1 MLGSILSLVSALFFG
16 LNNAAMRRGVL
27 TGTAL
32 QGTSVSVPI
41 GVPLFIVGT
50 VVTGSAGLFREFT
63 GETYLLL
70 VLAGIIHFTVG
81 RYANMRATKAMG
93 ANFVRPVQQVGV
105 LLAVVLA
112 ITILDETLTA
122 LRAAGIILVIAGPVL
137 MMPDRK
143 KFRAK
148 TEKQNARR
156 SGTGVRFTPNFLTG
170 FVFALISAA
179 AFGTS
184 PILLSAAFSGF
195 GPWAGVA
202 GGGRCVSGRH
212 RRSCRN
218 LVPSGR
224 FRRGD
229 VHIVAL
235 LPLVCGLRC
244 ADRHL
249 ADAAFRRAGGCPGER
264 GNADPADYRDISG
277 DLCLVSEPGS
287 RAVRP
292 LGPGRDFGFLIGR
305 IRFDPQHRNRYRVA
319 GTVSAGAGNLDLDLA
334 LIGYDEVKS
343 LDAPR
348 R

>member
-32 QGTSVSVPI
+32 QGTFVSVPI

-50 VVTGSAGLFREFT
+50 AVTGSAGLFWQFT

-93 ANFVRPVQQVGV
+93 ANFVRPVQQMSV

-112 ITILDETLTA
+112 IAILDETLTA
-122 LRAAGIILVIAGPVL
+122 LRVAGIVLVIAGPIL

-148 TEKQNARR
+148 TEKRNARQ
-156 SGTGVRFTPNFLTG
+156 SGAAIRFTPNFFTG

-184 PILLSAAFSGF
+184 PILLSAALSGF

-202 GGGRCVSGRH
+202 GGVVAYLAATAVVAAIWFRPGVSAEVTSISWLSFRWF
-212 RRSCRN
+212 SA
-218 LVPSGR
+218 SG
-224 FRRGD
+224 
-229 VHIVAL
+229 V
-235 LPLVCGLRC
+235 
-244 ADRHL
+244 
-249 ADAAFRRAGGCPGER
+249 
-264 GNADPADYRDISG
+264 
-277 DLCLVSEPGS
+277 
-287 RAVRP
+287 
-292 LGPGRDFGFLIGR
+292 LIG
-305 IRFDPQHRNRYRVA
+305 ISQMLRFAALAVAPVSVVTPILQTTGIFQVIFAWFLNRDHEPFGPWVLA
-319 GTVSAGAGNLDLDLA
+319 GIFVSLLGAFA
-334 LIGYDEVKS
+334 LTLSTEIVIAWLEPSRQVREI
-343 LDAPR
+343 LTWTWP
-348 R
+348 

>member
-93 ANFVRPVQQVGV
+93 ANFVRPVQQMGV

-184 PILLSAAFSGF
+184 PILLSAALSGF
-195 GPWAGVA
+195 GPWSGVA
-202 GGGRCVSGRH
+202 GGVVAYLAATAVVAAIWFRPGVFAGVTSISWLSFRWFAASGVLIGISQMLRFAALAVAPVSVVTPILQTTAIFQVIFAWFLNRDHEPFGPW
-212 RRSCRN
+212 
-218 LVPSGR
+218 V
-224 FRRGD
+224 
-229 VHIVAL
+229 
-235 LPLVCGLRC
+235 
-244 ADRHL
+244 L
-249 ADAAFRRAGGCPGER
+249 AG
-264 GNADPADYRDISG
+264 I
-277 DLCLVSEPGS
+277 LVSLLGAFALTLSTEIVIAWLEPS
-287 RAVRP
+287 RQVREILTWTWP
-292 LGPGRDFGFLIGR
+292 
-305 IRFDPQHRNRYRVA
+305 
-319 GTVSAGAGNLDLDLA
+319 
-334 LIGYDEVKS
+334 
-343 LDAPR
+343 
-348 R
+348 